1 MPVKKRG
8 KEKNDEVVETKK
20 IFAKDKNLVY
30 LWCNENYAADFGIS
44 PKKMIGKTDYDL
56 YNKKLADKYR
66 KDDKKVM
73 KNKITIDIEEF
84 YKVGNKE
91 MWVHT
96 VKSPTLDK
104 NGLVDGVLGIFW
116 DVSKE
121 RKNLET
127 IKENEEKFRLIF
139 NGVKDAIYFHEL
151 PDKKNVR
158 GKFLDINQSA
168 IDRMGYSREE
178 FLKNYLE
185 LIMLS
190 KKILMGQ
197 V

>member
-56 YNKKLADKYR
+56 YNKKLADKYK

-104 NGLVDGVLGIFW
+104 NGLVD
-116 DVSKE
+116 
-121 RKNLET
+121 
-127 IKENEEKFRLIF
+127 
-139 NGVKDAIYFHEL
+139 
-151 PDKKNVR
+151 
-158 GKFLDINQSA
+158 
-168 IDRMGYSREE
+168 
-178 FLKNYLE
+178 
-185 LIMLS
+185 
-190 KKILMGQ
+190 
-197 V
+197 